1 MMPNIT
7 RGDRMAGL
15 MMYLAGPGRA
25 NDHTDQHVVA
35 GHDVIMQAARD
46 SSLSDAD
53 TVLDLALLLD
63 QPRRLYGT
71 EVTAPVYEWDAANQR
86 QVKVGEK
93 DAHVWHCS
101 LSLNPS
107 EGPLT
112 DSQWQSIANDF
123 VNEMGFTDPDGG
135 KSCRWVAVRHG
146 LSKSGNDH
154 VHIAVSLVAE
164 DGTKARLHNDQRRA
178 QSAANMLEHKYGLQ
192 VLESRESGQESVRGN
207 KPGDLQRAA
216 REGDDVTQRDE
227 LRRRLRGAA
236 TTARTEVEFVSQA
249 RDARVLIRPRFA
261 KGDTSQ
267 VVGYSAAL
275 VPTVKNG
282 ERPQPVWFAA
292 SKLDTNLG
300 LGALRERWPADD
312 VARQEA
318 VTAWT
323 DRHERLRSGDLDV
336 PAGVRAKRLPLHV
349 VQQLN
354 ESAQQIVIPD
364 RTARF
369 TRVAAVHASGALAR
383 ASLYFETDSHG
394 PLAKA
399 SDVLARSAQASRYDP
414 DDPARQRT
422 ERRQLG
428 ADFAYVSRLAARA
441 VGHDSAAGWLAV
453 ARQISRVGNAV
464 AAAERAR
471 GRLAAAQ
478 ETTAAVDAAVAVIER
493 AEAQR
498 PTIAAPGAVRDV
510 QGATP
515 GTFPTMRPTVSPT
528 NPESDRDRGRG

>member
-25 NDHTDQHVVA
+25 NDHSDQHVVA
-35 GHDVIMQAARD
+35 GHDVVMQAARGASLQD
-46 SSLSDAD
+46 SD
-53 TVLDLALLLD
+53 TVLDLALVLD

-71 EVTAPVYEWDAANQR
+71 EVTAPVYEWDDASQR
-86 QVKVGEK
+86 KIKVGEK

-101 LSLNPS
+101 LSLNPT
-107 EGPLT
+107 EGPLS
-112 DSQWQSIANDF
+112 DAQWNAIATDF

-146 LSKSGNDH
+146 LSKNGNDH

-164 DGTKARLHNDQRRA
+164 DGTKARIHNDHHRA
-178 QSAANMLEHKYGLQ
+178 QAAANKLEHKYGLQ
-192 VLESRESGQESVRGN
+192 VLESREAGRETVRGN

-236 TTARTEVEFVSQA
+236 TAARSEAEFVAQA
-249 RDARVLIRPRFA
+249 RDARVLVRPRFA
-261 KGDTSQ
+261 KGDTSRI
-267 VVGYSAAL
+267 VGYSAAL
-275 VPTVKNG
+275 VPTVKDG

-300 LGALRERWPADD
+300 LGSLRERWGTDAD
-312 VARQEA
+312 AEA
-318 VTAWT
+318 QAAAVWSE
-323 DRHERLRSGDLDV
+323 RHQNLRAGTSDV

-354 ESAQQIVIPD
+354 ESAQQIVVPD

-369 TRVAAVHASGALAR
+369 TRVAAVDASGALAR
-383 ASLYFETDSHG
+383 ASLYFETTSHG
-394 PLAKA
+394 PIARA
-399 SDVLARSAQASRYDP
+399 SDMLARASQASRYDP
-414 DDPARQRT
+414 NQPERQRI
-422 ERRQLG
+422 ERKQLG
-428 ADFAYVSRLAARA
+428 ADAAYVSRLAARA
-441 VGHDSAAGWLAV
+441 VGRDSAAGWLAV

-478 ETTAAVDAAVAVIER
+478 ETTAAVTAAVAVIER

-498 PTIAAPGAVRDV
+498 PGATAGTSSATQPGRPGA
-510 QGATP
+510 GP
-515 GTFPTMRPTVSPT
+515 SMRPTVSPT
-528 NPESDRDRGRG
+528 TPDSDRDRGRG